1 MSQPQTN
8 NITFDVNTLNRYD
21 TAKSTTSR
29 GSNEA
34 DPEDEK
40 HDWSQ
45 ITNDK
50 DTWASRERRR
60 SSVWNGLDAPGVS
73 KKRTE
78 SSTSSSGGNDRR
90 GSILSLWSSGKD
102 KDGKDI
108 LHHDDV
114 VVVEDDLAHVPETEK
129 IQAGRRDTRRGS
141 ILSMWKPGKDDKG
154 RAIMHHTDDN

>member
-1 MSQPQTN
+1 MSHPQTN
-8 NITFDVNTLNRYD
+8 SITFDVNTLNRYD
-21 TAKSTTSR
+21 TNKSTTSR
-29 GSNEA
+29 GSNEV

-40 HDWSQ
+40 HDWTQ
-45 ITNDK
+45 TTDEK
-50 DTWASRERRR
+50 DSWASRERRR

-78 SSTSSSGGNDRR
+78 SSTSSSAGTDRR

-102 KDGKDI
+102 KDGKDV

-114 VVVEDDLAHVPETEK
+114 VVVEDDLAPVPAEK
-129 IQAGRRDTRRGS
+129 SPASRRDTRRGS

-154 RAIMHHTDDN
+154 RSIIHHADDN